1 MRSLLNA
8 VLKEDHSG
16 EPIPL
21 PFKSWTDAGMGFWRG
36 DLVMLAGPPGIGK
49 STVALTVAARN
60 GLPTLYLSAD
70 SSETTQAVRVISM
83 MSGVAARTVKQQMDE
98 MGKREFFAQ
107 EWVKEALRRASHI
120 KWNYKAQPTLMDL
133 DDEVDTFTLVHGE
146 PPALIVIDNAS
157 NVAFDSGD
165 EFASLRELMRQ
176 MKVTAR
182 ENNCCVVVLHHTS
195 ESFLGDPC
203 PPLHSIHGKI
213 SQEPAVVITFGQPQE
228 GYLAACP
235 VKNRNDYMDRTGRN
249 AIWLEYQPGLM
260 LLRDQEAR

>member
-1 MRSLLNA
+1 MRSLLKA

-49 STVALTVAARN
+49 STVALTVGARN
-60 GLPTLYLSAD
+60 GLPTLYFSAD
-70 SSETTQAVRVISM
+70 SSETTQFVRVVSM
-83 MSGVAARTVKQQMDE
+83 FSGIAARTVKQQMDV
-98 MGKREFFAQ
+98 MGKEQFCSQ
-107 EWVKEALRRASHI
+107 EWVIDAVRRSSHI
-120 KWNYKAQPTLMDL
+120 KWNYKPQPTLKDV
-133 DDEVDTFTLVHGE
+133 DDEIDAFTLVHGE

-157 NVAFDSGD
+157 NIAFDSGD
-165 EFASLRELMRQ
+165 EFSSLRELMRQ
-176 MKVTAR
+176 LKVTAR
-182 ENNCCVVVLHHTS
+182 DNNACVAVLHHTS
-195 ESFLGDPC
+195 ESHPGDPC

-249 AIWLEYQPGLM
+249 AVWLEYQPSLM
-260 LLRDQEAR
+260 MLRDQEAR

>member
-1 MRSLLNA
+1 MRSLLKA

-49 STVALTVAARN
+49 STVALTVGAKN
-60 GLPTLYLSAD
+60 GLPTLYFSAD

-83 MSGVAARTVKQQMDE
+83 MSGVAARTVKQQLDL
-98 MGKREFFAQ
+98 MGKQEFFAQ
-107 EWVKEALRRASHI
+107 EWVKDALARAAHI
-120 KWNYKAQPTLMDL
+120 KWNYKPQPVLADL
-133 DDEVDTFTLVHGE
+133 DDEVDAFTLVHGE

-157 NVAFDSGD
+157 NIAFDSGD
-165 EFASLRELMRQ
+165 EFSSLRELMRQ
-176 MKVTAR
+176 LKVTAR
-182 ENNCCVVVLHHTS
+182 DNNCCVVVLHHTS
-195 ESFLGDPC
+195 ESFPGDPC

-235 VKNRNDYMDRTGRN
+235 VKNRNDYMDRTGKN
-249 AIWLEYQPGLM
+249 AIWLEYQPSLM

>member
-1 MRSLLNA
+1 MRSLLKA

-36 DLVMLAGPPGIGK
+36 DVVMLAGPPGIGK
-49 STVALTVAARN
+49 STVALTVGAWN

-70 SSETTQAVRVISM
+70 SSEATQFVRVVSM
-83 MSGVAARTVKQQMDE
+83 FSGVPARQVKQQMDE
-98 MGKREFFAQ
+98 MGKDVFASQ
-107 EWVKEALRRASHI
+107 EWVMDAWRRSSHV
-120 KWNYKAQPTLMDL
+120 KWNFQSQPTLHDL
-133 DDEVDTFTLVHGE
+133 DDEIAAFTLVRGE

-157 NVAFDSGD
+157 NIAFDSGD
-165 EFASLRELMRQ
+165 EFSSLRELMRQ
-176 MKVTAR
+176 LKVTAR
-182 ENNCCVVVLHHTS
+182 EHNCCVVVLHHTS
-195 ESFLGDPC
+195 ENFPGDPC

-249 AIWLEYQPGLM
+249 AIWLEYQPSLM
-260 LLRDQEAR
+260 MLRDVEAR